1 MTALTAFTL
10 AETTV
15 TIIVENAFLMGFVLF
30 CVVLL
35 QHSGFYAPIPY
46 TVANEPLTIPN
57 KDLIH
62 MSPLTSAP
70 ETFSQVL
77 VVSTLAKPLV
87 S

>member
-15 TIIVENAFLMGFVLF
+15 TVIVENAFLMGFVSC

-35 QHSGFYAPIPY
+35 QHSGFYTPVPY
-46 TVANEPLTIPN
+46 TVANEPLTVPN
-57 KDLIH
+57 NDLIH
-62 MSPLTSAP
+62 LSPLASAP
-70 ETFSQVL
+70 ETFSQAL

-87 S
+87 L

>member
-15 TIIVENAFLMGFVLF
+15 TIIVENAFLMGFVF

-35 QHSGFYAPIPY
+35 QYSGFYTPIPY

-57 KDLIH
+57 NDLIH
-62 MSPLTSAP
+62 LSTLTSAP
-70 ETFSQVL
+70 ETFSQAL

-87 S
+87 L